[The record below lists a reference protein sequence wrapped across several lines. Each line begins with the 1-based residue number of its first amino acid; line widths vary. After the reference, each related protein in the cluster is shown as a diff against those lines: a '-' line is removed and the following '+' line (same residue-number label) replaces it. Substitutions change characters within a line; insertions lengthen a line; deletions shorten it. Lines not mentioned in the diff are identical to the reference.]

1 MKDNMDAGPHVREWM
16 GEYVCM
22 MHLRNQKNII
32 IFFLISSLWMLG
44 LLGISTYSFAILIL
58 ILEAHLLFLNLLNKH

>member
-32 IFFLISSLWMLG
+32 IFFLISSLWMLRLAG
-44 LLGISTYSFAILIL
+44 YLYILFRDFNTHFGGTP
-58 ILEAHLLFLNLLNKH
+58 ALFESS